1 MMCRWYNL
9 QCKPGQNKTGYRG
22 ELEVSRKIFEISFLK
37 IFWFLFHQN
46 FACQVKIGFTVK
58 ANDTAST
65 AGSVSDLTKKARG
78 SISSLNKVAG
88 SLGGSLLSL
97 GGKEKKNLARLA
109 SAVSGKVEKV
119 GHKAKK
125 AASSL
130 KINKDKDKNLD
141 TVQEWGFGGGLGG
154 SVRNH
159 DPGVESD
166 EEEDEYVNDDFMIR
180 HPRHQELMHS
190 R

>member
-1 MMCRWYNL
+1 M
-9 QCKPGQNKTGYRG
+9 
-22 ELEVSRKIFEISFLK
+22 
-37 IFWFLFHQN
+37 
-46 FACQVKIGFTVK
+46 KIGFTVR
-58 ANDTAST
+58 ANDNASM
-65 AGSVSDLTKKARG
+65 AGSVSELNKKARG

-88 SLGGSLLSL
+88 NIGGSLLSL

-125 AASSL
+125 TVSSL
-130 KINKDKDKNLD
+130 KINKDKDKALD
-141 TVQEWGFGGGLGG
+141 TLPEWGMGGGLGLG
-154 SVRNH
+154 KNL

-166 EEEDEYVNDDFMIR
+166 EDDFVDDDLMI
-180 HPRHQELMHS
+180 PRHGARQHFYVPPLNYT

>member
-1 MMCRWYNL
+1 M
-9 QCKPGQNKTGYRG
+9 
-22 ELEVSRKIFEISFLK
+22 
-37 IFWFLFHQN
+37 
-46 FACQVKIGFTVK
+46 KIGFTVR
-58 ANDTAST
+58 ANDTASM
-65 AGSVSDLTKKARG
+65 AGSVSELNKKARG

-88 SLGGSLLSL
+88 NIGGSLLSL

-125 AASSL
+125 TVSSL
-130 KINKDKDKNLD
+130 KINKDKDKLD
-141 TVQEWGFGGGLGG
+141 TLPEWGMGDTGLGG
-154 SVRNH
+154 KNY

-166 EEEDEYVNDDFMIR
+166 EDDFVDDDLMI
-180 HPRHQELMHS
+180 PRHQDMMGQ